1 MSAFFALLIRLLRY
15 KPDSL
20 TPRIRLRLGLMLLRN
35 ILFGMV
41 VCWSTLL
48 GGQIVKLQNGLTM
61 RVEKADRDGDQV
73 FLSSNSGVQILA
85 ASEVKSIEDEPDPN
99 KRPIVA
105 VVRPKE
111 TSTQA
116 LIRASAKTHGVS
128 VQLVESI
135 ASVESGMRINAVS
148 PKGAIGVMQLM
159 PGTARQMGVDPHDVA
174 QNIDGGTRLMREL
187 LNRYEG
193 DPHQLTKALAAYN
206 AGPGAVARYQG
217 IPPYRETRNYV
228 KKIMNRIDA
237 AGATG
242 EQ

>member
-1 MSAFFALLIRLLRY
+1 
-15 KPDSL
+15 
-20 TPRIRLRLGLMLLRN
+20 MLLRR
-35 ILFGMV
+35 ILFGIL
-41 VCWSTLL
+41 VCCSTLF

-73 FLSSNSGVQILA
+73 FLSTSFGVQILT
-85 ASEVKSIEDEPDPN
+85 ASEVRSIEEEPDPN
-99 KRPIVA
+99 KLPIVGVA
-105 VVRPKE
+105 KPKS
-111 TSTQA
+111 TTTQA
-116 LIRASAKTHGVS
+116 LIRASARAHGVS

-135 ASVESGMRINAVS
+135 ASVESGMKTNAVS

-159 PGTARQMGVDPHDVA
+159 PGTARQMGVDPNDVA

-228 KKIMNRIDA
+228 KRVMNRIEA
-237 AGATG
+237 AGAVG

>member
-1 MSAFFALLIRLLRY
+1 M
-15 KPDSL
+15 P
-20 TPRIRLRLGLMLLRN
+20 LGR
-35 ILFGMV
+35 ILFGV
-41 VCWSTLL
+41 LVFTSTLF

-73 FLSSNSGVQILA
+73 FLTTNSGVQILT
-85 ASEVKSIEDEPDPN
+85 ASEIRGIEEEPDSN
-99 KRPIVA
+99 KRPVAA
-105 VVRPKE
+105 VVKSTE
-111 TSTQA
+111 TDTKA
-116 LIRASAKTHGVS
+116 MIRASAKTHGVS

-135 ASVESGMRINAVS
+135 ASVESGMRTNAVS

-159 PGTARQMGVDPHDVA
+159 PGTARQMGVDPNNVA

-187 LNRYEG
+187 LNRYAG

-228 KKIMNRIDA
+228 KKVMNKIDA
-237 AGATG
+237 AIATG
-242 EQ
+242 IVAAGQ

>member
-1 MSAFFALLIRLLRY
+1 MPLRRILLGVSVYI
-15 KPDSL
+15 
-20 TPRIRLRLGLMLLRN
+20 
-35 ILFGMV
+35 
-41 VCWSTLL
+41 STLF
-48 GGQIVKLQNGLTM
+48 GGQIVKLQNGMTV

-73 FLSSNSGVQILA
+73 FLNTNAGVQILA
-85 ASEVKSIEDEPDPN
+85 ASEVRSIEDEPDPN
-99 KRPIVA
+99 KRPVA
-105 VVRPKE
+105 VIMNPKP
-111 TSTQA
+111 TTTQA

-135 ASVESGMRINAVS
+135 ASVESGMKTNAVS

-228 KKIMNRIDA
+228 KKIMNKIDA
-237 AGATG
+237 AGAAG
-242 EQ
+242 E